1 MSEYSCFD
9 IIGPVMVGP
18 SSSHTAGAVR
28 LGRFARAIAKE
39 LPSEVRIYLHGSFA
53 QTYKGHGTDLA
64 LLGGLLGM
72 ETDDVRIRDSY
83 RLADEAGLCYT
94 FIAADLGDGYH
105 ANTAKFVM
113 KLSDGSEKTVTGC
126 SIGGGKVLITEL
138 DGFPVEIEG
147 IYPTLID
154 THLDQPGVIHKIT
167 GVLVDYQVNIAAMKV
182 FRQEKNTIAYMVVE
196 TDQEVPEEAVK
207 EIIAMRPVLDVK
219 FIKPF

>member
-39 LPSEVRIYLHGSFA
+39 LPNRVQIYLHGSFA
-53 QTYKGHGTDLA
+53 KTYKGHGTDLA

-72 ETDDVRIRDSY
+72 ETDDVQIRDSF
-83 RLADEAGLCYT
+83 RLAEESGLVYE
-94 FIAADLGDGYH
+94 FIPSDLGDEYH

-113 KLSDGSEKTVTGC
+113 TLSDGSVKEVVGC

-138 DGFPVEIEG
+138 DGFPVEISG
-147 IYPTLID
+147 AYPTIID
-154 THLDQPGVIHKIT
+154 THMDQPGVIHLIT
-167 GVLVDYQVNIAAMKV
+167 GVLVEHNINIAAMKV
-182 FRQEKNTIAYMVVE
+182 FRQ
-196 TDQEVPEEAVK
+196 
-207 EIIAMRPVLDVK
+207 
-219 FIKPF
+219 

>member
-9 IIGPVMVGP
+9 IIGPIMVGP

-39 LPSEVRIYLHGSFA
+39 LPQKVDIYLHGSFA

-72 ETDDVRIRDSY
+72 ETDDVHIRDSLH
-83 RLADEAGLCYT
+83 LAEEAALQYQ
-94 FIAADLGDGYH
+94 FIITDLGDTYH

-113 KLSDGSEKTVTGC
+113 TLSDDTIKEVVGC
-126 SIGGGKVLITEL
+126 SIGGGKVQITEL

-147 IYPTLID
+147 RYPTLID
-154 THLDQPGVIHKIT
+154 THMDQPGVIHKIT

-182 FRQEKNTIAYMVVE
+182 FRQEKNTIAYMVIE
-196 TDQEVPEEAVK
+196 TDQDVPEDALK
-207 EIIAMRPVLDVK
+207 EIIAMRPVLDVR
-219 FIKPF
+219 FIPPF